1 MLVNILS
8 IFSQDHG
15 LLGGRL
21 ADGVVHLAQHLSV
34 PHTTGADSI
43 NPHFALNLRTK
54 FVENVLTFNILQ
66 YFI

>member
-15 LLGGRL
+15 L